1 MLFLRAERMIL
12 LHSANDVTID
22 SFNFKDN
29 FYEKGDS
36 TAREEE
42 NLFEDFNEEEVIEG
56 VEDEFDEDS
65 ENMPK
70 ITEQERLEKQEREQ
84 AEMRIEEMLAKT
96 KAETEQMLKEAKEEA
111 DRIKEDAY
119 NRGLQQGQ
127 KEGYAKA
134 YEEHQQELKEETAMF
149 LITFRDMIQAYEQEK
164 NMLIDENIDQIKDI
178 SVAVA
183 EKVIQVGLKSSGEV
197 IKKMIVSATEK
208 LKRKEWV
215 KIYISKADSSMF
227 VEANTDLAKALVH
240 LSDNLKIVA
249 MENGAPGTCI
259 IELPD
264 QIIDASAN
272 TQLENIRSIL
282 KGARGYGENEDV

>member
-1 MLFLRAERMIL
+1 MIL
-12 LHSANDVTID
+12 LHNTGDFTID
-22 SFNFKDN
+22 SYDFKDS
-29 FYEKGDS
+29 FYEKDELKTGDDGD
-36 TAREEE
+36 
-42 NLFEDFNEEEVIEG
+42 LFENFNSEK
-56 VEDEFDEDS
+56 DEDNCGGYGTDEDQS
-65 ENMPK
+65 GEPE
-70 ITEQERLEKQEREQ
+70 ITEAERLEKEEREQ
-84 AEMRIEEMLAKT
+84 AEARIEEMLAQT
-96 KAETEQMLKEAKEEA
+96 KAQTELMLQKAEEEA
-111 DRIKEDAY
+111 EEIKK
-119 NRGLQQGQ
+119 Q
-127 KEGYAKA
+127 A
-134 YEEHQQELKEETAMF
+134 YEEGFEQGISEGFEKAHEEHKQELKDETAAF
-149 LITFRDMIQAYEQEK
+149 LITFRDLIQAFEQEK
-164 NMLIDENIDQIKDI
+164 NILIDQNIDSLKDI

-183 EKVIQVGLKSSGEV
+183 EKVIQVGLKSSGEI

-215 KIYISKADSSMF
+215 KIYISRADASLF

-282 KGARGYGENEDV
+282 RGARGYGGNDDV

>member
-1 MLFLRAERMIL
+1 MIL
-12 LHSANDVTID
+12 LHNAGNITID
-22 SFNFKDN
+22 SYDFKDS
-29 FYEKGDS
+29 FYEKGEAKIGDDGEVFENFNEKE
-36 TAREEE
+36 AEHNCGGNEAEE
-42 NLFEDFNEEEVIEG
+42 NQSEEPE
-56 VEDEFDEDS
+56 
-65 ENMPK
+65 
-70 ITEQERLEKQEREQ
+70 ITEAQRLEQEEREQ
-84 AEMRIEEMLAKT
+84 AEARIEEMLAQT
-96 KAETEQMLKEAKEEA
+96 KAQTEKMLQKAEEEA
-111 DRIKEDAY
+111 EEIKKQAY
-119 NRGLQQGQ
+119 SDGFEQGLG
-127 KEGYAKA
+127 EGFEKA
-134 YEEHQQELKEETAMF
+134 HEEHKQELKEETAAF
-149 LITFRDMIQAYEQEK
+149 LITFRDLIQAFEK
-164 NMLIDENIDQIKDI
+164 EKDALIDQNVDTLKDI

-183 EKVIQVGLKSSGEV
+183 EKVIQVGLKSSGEI

-215 KIYISKADSSMF
+215 KIYISKADASMF

-282 KGARGYGENEDV
+282 RGARGYGGNDDV

>member
-1 MLFLRAERMIL
+1 MIL
-12 LHSANDVTID
+12 LHNTGDVTID
-22 SFNFKDN
+22 SYDFKDS
-29 FYEKGDS
+29 FYEKEEFITGNDGDLFENFN
-36 TAREEE
+36 AEEE
-42 NLFEDFNEEEVIEG
+42 EDNCGGHETDG
-56 VEDEFDEDS
+56 DQS
-65 ENMPK
+65 EAQE
-70 ITEQERLEKQEREQ
+70 ITEAERLDKEEREQ
-84 AEMRIEEMLAKT
+84 AEARIEEMLAQT
-96 KAETEQMLKEAKEEA
+96 KAQTELMLQKAEEEA
-111 DRIKEDAY
+111 EEIKK
-119 NRGLQQGQ
+119 Q
-127 KEGYAKA
+127 A
-134 YEEHQQELKEETAMF
+134 YEEGFEQGISEGFEKAHEEHKQELKDETAAF
-149 LITFRDMIQAYEQEK
+149 LITFRDLIQAYEHEK
-164 NMLIDENIDQIKDI
+164 NMLIDQNIDSLKDI

-215 KIYISKADSSMF
+215 KIYISKADASLF

-282 KGARGYGENEDV
+282 RGARGYGGNDDV

>member
-1 MLFLRAERMIL
+1 MIL
-12 LHSANDVTID
+12 LHNAGDVTID
-22 SFNFKDN
+22 SYDFKDS
-29 FYEKGDS
+29 FYEKEEKKAGDDGDLFENFNAKKEEHNCDENEDDGDQNQEPEI
-36 TAREEE
+36 TEAQRLEEEARE
-42 NLFEDFNEEEVIEG
+42 
-56 VEDEFDEDS
+56 
-65 ENMPK
+65 K
-70 ITEQERLEKQEREQ
+70 
-84 AEMRIEEMLAKT
+84 AEARIEEMLEQT
-96 KAETEQMLKEAKEEA
+96 KAQTEQMLQKAEEEA
-111 DRIKEDAY
+111 EEIKKQAY
-119 NRGLQQGQ
+119 SEGFEQGLS
-127 KEGYAKA
+127 EGFEKA
-134 YEEHQQELKEETAMF
+134 HEEHKQELKEETAAF
-149 LITFRDMIQAYEQEK
+149 LITFRDLIQAFEQEK
-164 NMLIDENIDQIKDI
+164 NTLIDQNIDTIKDI

-183 EKVIQVGLKSSGEV
+183 EKVIQVGLKSSGEI

-215 KIYISKADSSMF
+215 KIYISKADASMF

-282 KGARGYGENEDV
+282 RGARGYGGNDDV

>member
-1 MLFLRAERMIL
+1 MIL
-12 LHSANDVTID
+12 LHNSGDVTID
-22 SFNFKDN
+22 PYDFKDS
-29 FYEKGDS
+29 FYEEDEEKAGNEDDLFENFN
-36 TAREEE
+36 REEAE
-42 NLFEDFNEEEVIEG
+42 PDCGEDELDESHSDTQEITDAQRLEEE
-56 VEDEFDEDS
+56 
-65 ENMPK
+65 
-70 ITEQERLEKQEREQ
+70 EREK
-84 AEMRIEEMLAKT
+84 AEARIEEMLAQT
-96 KAETEQMLKEAKEEA
+96 KAEAEQMLKKAEEEA
-111 DRIKEDAY
+111 EEIKKQAY
-119 NRGLQQGQ
+119 THGFEQGLS
-127 KEGYAKA
+127 EGFEKA
-134 YEEHQQELKEETAMF
+134 HDEHKQELKEETAMF
-149 LITFRDMIQAYEQEK
+149 LITFRDIIQGLEQEK
-164 NMLIDENIDQIKDI
+164 NTLIDQNIDTLKDI

-183 EKVIQVGLKSSGEV
+183 EKVIQVGLKSSGEI

-215 KIYISKADSSMF
+215 KIYISKADASMF

-282 KGARGYGENEDV
+282 RGARGYGGNDDV